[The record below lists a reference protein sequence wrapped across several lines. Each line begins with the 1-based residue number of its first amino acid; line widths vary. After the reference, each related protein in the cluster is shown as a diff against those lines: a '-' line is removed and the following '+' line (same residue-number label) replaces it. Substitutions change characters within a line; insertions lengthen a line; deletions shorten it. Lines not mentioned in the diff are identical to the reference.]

1 VDDHRA
7 LIREHTD
14 KSHDAES
21 TRHLRV
27 LVVTSSRLVWGA
39 ERSILALAPLLEARG
54 IQLTLGSPRAGALFE
69 AWQSTG
75 LPHVA
80 LTLPTHLGIRSPGG
94 GRPGVPALL
103 AEVRSTL
110 EGARVVS
117 RACGP
122 MDVVHSNSL
131 WGHLDCALG
140 GRLARRPVVVELHD
154 LVRPGLGR
162 HVLKAATALSTGVIS
177 ISQAVARTA
186 GKPNGGSPGKFWVIP
201 QAVDTDRFRPGSA
214 DPKLRARLGVD
225 PAAPTVGIVGRID
238 PEKGVDVVVRALA
251 ALTGEGAR
259 CQLAVIGG
267 SGLDSGAY
275 EAWVRAEAG
284 DLLGDRVRFTGPLD
298 DVPGA
303 LRSLD
308 VVINASAAEPF
319 GLSVLEAQASG
330 VAVIGTAAGGIPEFV
345 NDGETGLLVPPGDPI
360 ALAAALRRLLDDAG
374 LRERLARKGRAV
386 AEARYGLASR
396 ADAIAGVY
404 RSVSKGR

>member
-1 VDDHRA
+1 MDDHRA
-7 LIREHTD
+7 LIRERTD
-14 KSHDAES
+14 KGRDAES
-21 TRHLRV
+21 ERHLRV

-54 IQLTLGSPRAGALFE
+54 IQLTLGSPGDGALLE
-69 AWQSTG
+69 AWESTG
-75 LPHVA
+75 LPHLA
-80 LTLPTHLGIRSPGG
+80 LTLPAHLGIRSPAG
-94 GRPGVPALL
+94 GRPGAAALL
-103 AEVRSTL
+103 AEGRATL

-117 RACGP
+117 RACRP

-186 GKPNGGSPGKFWVIP
+186 GEPRPAGPGKFRIIR
-201 QAVDTDRFRPGSA
+201 QAVDTDRFHPGSA
-214 DPKLRARLGVD
+214 DAGVRARFGAD
-225 PAAPTVGIVGRID
+225 PAAPIVGIVGRID
-238 PEKGVDVVVRALA
+238 PEKGVDVVVRAVA
-251 ALTGEGAR
+251 ALTGDAAR

-267 SGLDSGAY
+267 PGLDSGAY
-275 EAWVRAEAG
+275 EARVRAEAG
-284 DLLGDRVRFTGPLD
+284 ALLGDRVRFTGPLD
-298 DVPGA
+298 DVPTA

-308 VVINASAAEPF
+308 VVVNASAAEPF
-319 GLSVLEAQASG
+319 GLSVLEGQASG

-345 NDGETGLLVPPGDPI
+345 TDGETGLLVPPGDPV

-374 LRERLARKGRAV
+374 LRERLARNGRSV

-396 ADAIAGVY
+396 ADAIAGMY
-404 RSVSKGR
+404 RSVAKGR